1 MADKGSV
8 HHTKD
13 EDDVVEI
20 KKALATGSGSSGTV
34 AASSVAPII
43 CYCIA
48 SILMTVVNKFVVSG
62 THFNMNFLLL
72 CMQSSVCVA
81 CVFTV
86 KRLGII
92 SFRDFDMKDAKVWW
106 PISVMLVGVIYTGSK
121 SLQYLSIPV
130 YTIFKNLTIIL
141 IAYGEVIWFGGRVTG
156 LTLVSFI
163 LMVASSIIAAWAD
176 ISDALAIGDPA
187 VAEAAYGLASVTGV
201 VSKMNIGYFWMFLN
215 CATSAAYV
223 LTMRKRIKLTGFSD
237 WDTMFY
243 NNLLSIPVLAV
254 ASIVAENWGYEN
266 LVRNFPPETRDFL
279 LFAIAFSGAAAVGI
293 SYTTAWCIRATSS
306 TTYSMVG
313 ALNKLPVAASGMIF
327 FGDRVTFG
335 SVTAV
340 SVGFF
345 AGLVYA
351 VAKNNQ
357 KKAETASQQGVIPL
371 TNRAS

>member
-1 MADKGSV
+1 
-8 HHTKD
+8 
-13 EDDVVEI
+13 
-20 KKALATGSGSSGTV
+20 
-34 AASSVAPII
+34 
-43 CYCIA
+43 
-48 SILMTVVNKFVVSG
+48 
-62 THFNMNFLLL
+62 MNFLLL

-81 CVFTV
+81 CVYTV
-86 KRLGII
+86 KKLGII
-92 SFRDFDMKDAKVWW
+92 SFRDFDSKDAKAWF
-106 PISVMLVGVIYTGSK
+106 PISVLLVGVIYTGSK
-121 SLQYLSIPV
+121 SLQFLSIPV

-141 IAYGEVIWFGGRVTG
+141 IAYGEVIWFGGRVTA

-163 LMVASSIIAAWAD
+163 LMVISSIIAAWAD
-176 ISDALAIGDPA
+176 ISDALVAGDPA
-187 VAEAAYGLASVTGV
+187 VAEAANGLSTMSGV
-201 VSKMNIGYFWMFLN
+201 ISKMNVGYFWMFLN

-223 LTMRKRIKLTGFSD
+223 LTMRKRIKVTGFSD

-266 LVRNFPPETRDFL
+266 LSLNFPPETRNFL

-327 FGDRVTFG
+327 FGDPVTFG

-340 SVGFF
+340 AVGFF

-357 KKAETASQQGVIPL
+357 KKAEQASQAGIIPMA
-371 TNRAS
+371 NRSS